1 MLSGSGEGREHY
13 SWSCQGSFSPCHGAN
28 TVAAGNN
35 EADTESRIELGSRER
50 GGKWERERVSHKER
64 EWCLNSQVLISFDF
78 ICQ

>member
-28 TVAAGNN
+28 PVAAGNN
-35 EADTESRIELGSRER
+35 EADTESRIELGS
-50 GGKWERERVSHKER
+50 RERVSHKER